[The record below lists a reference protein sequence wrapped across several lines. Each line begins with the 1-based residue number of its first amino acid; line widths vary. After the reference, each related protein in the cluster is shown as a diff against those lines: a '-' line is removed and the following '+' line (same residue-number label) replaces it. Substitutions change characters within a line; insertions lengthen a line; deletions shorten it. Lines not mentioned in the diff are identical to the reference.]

1 MVATIM
7 KKKVDFKKL
16 FTFTNVLSVILIIMY
31 LLDCYLPLPEGYT
44 GYTSWISDSSSVL
57 NYIFGS
63 CGGLLS
69 NYLAMGAIVDP
80 SGTQIYRHF
89 TQMLLHGGILHL
101 IANLVG
107 LYFIGNYTEK
117 RFGWWMTAV
126 LFFFVGFI
134 ESFITD
140 PLYLAMAP
148 DKADNIA
155 STISVGASGG
165 VYGLMGACLAAIFFD
180 LKSFKQ
186 IGKPTI
192 MVSAI
197 YGVLTTYVV
206 SFGWTTVCH
215 NVALILGLIIGA
227 AIILPFFL
235 LKKGKFAPAMQLSE
249 QSEADPQ
256 DEKNNNL

>member
-16 FTFTNVLSVILIIMY
+16 ITFTNVLSIILIIMY
-31 LLDCYLPLPEGYT
+31 LLDCYLPLPEGYI

-117 RFGWWMTAV
+117 RFGWWLTCII
-126 LFFFVGFI
+126 FFTVGII
-134 ESFITD
+134 EAFITD

-148 DKADNIA
+148 SKAEEL
-155 STISVGASGG
+155 SKSVSVGASGG
-165 VYGLMGACLAAIFFD
+165 IFGLAGASLAALFFD
-180 LKSFKQ
+180 IKSFKQ
-186 IGKPTI
+186 IDKPTLI
-192 MVSAI
+192 VSVI
-197 YGVLTTYVV
+197 YGVLTTYLV

-215 NVALILGLIIGA
+215 NVSLILGLTVGVI
-227 AIILPFFL
+227 IILPFYL
-235 LKKGKFAPAMQLSE
+235 LKKGKFSLANNSTIQN
-249 QSEADPQ
+249 DN
-256 DEKNNNL
+256 DKNSSL